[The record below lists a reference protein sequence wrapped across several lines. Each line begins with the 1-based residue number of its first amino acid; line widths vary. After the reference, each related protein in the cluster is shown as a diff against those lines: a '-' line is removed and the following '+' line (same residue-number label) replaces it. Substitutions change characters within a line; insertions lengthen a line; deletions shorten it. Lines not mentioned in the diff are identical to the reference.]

1 MTRPSTGDP
10 EPSGAERRREP
21 RILPGPAAEVEGR
34 REDGSS
40 LFGRLVDASPHG
52 LAFLCEERLEPGETV
67 TVTVRRIDGV
77 TALDGA
83 AVRVLAIRADG
94 LDTLAH
100 CAFDGEPG
108 SDWLAAL
115 EA

>member
-1 MTRPSTGDP
+1 MPRPSDG
-10 EPSGAERRREP
+10 EPSGADRRREP

-34 REDGSS
+34 RDDGSS

-52 LAFLCEERLEPGETV
+52 LAFLCEERLQPGDTV
-67 TVTVRRIDGV
+67 VVSVRRIDGV
-77 TALDGA
+77 TALENA
-83 AVRVLAIRADG
+83 TVRVLAIRADG

-100 CAFDGEPG
+100 CAFGEPPS

>member
-1 MTRPSTGDP
+1 MTSPSDG
-10 EPSGAERRREP
+10 EPSGADRRREP

-34 REDGSS
+34 REDGST

-52 LAFLCEERLEPGETV
+52 LAFLCEERLQPGETV
-67 TVTVRRIDGV
+67 IVSVRRIDGV
-77 TALDGA
+77 TALEGA
-83 AVRVLAIRADG
+83 TVRVLAIRADG

-100 CAFDGEPG
+100 CAFGASPG